1 MDAAKDS
8 KRYSNW
14 LKFLGLS
21 LKQLRLYSEN
31 HPTVKQTLD
40 ILRGET
46 DLLLSQ
52 RKQLTLGLAGDKF
65 IIDGTVIDA
74 KDTQGSDFLDECRR
88 VGIESFC
95 FLQGLDPLELNIF
108 LKIMALRPK
117 ELQAKGGF
125 KKIFEEAALGHIKL
139 LSARF
144 EMVQDGQ
151 KVVAEGEKG
160 GPEDGGP
167 GLGPGAGTGEGPGH
181 GAGPGA
187 GGGGPQMVVPGSMKE
202 LIEVFKEESSG
213 EVSYNYEKLNQEL
226 TQEPGFVAKL
236 MIKSAQTPQEF
247 TRIIERMGTFFKDE
261 VTPRHIEARKDLSK
275 TTSKIVNEYKKTL
288 NQAEVPEGF
297 KLVGEKFPN
306 LLDECADKVRVE
318 IMANICAETQ
328 GDLKS
333 LTQWGGKLL
342 KEEDVRGRLKEV
354 LRERLT
360 GLGLSEDIFG
370 QVFEGMGEKR
380 AAKKSKKEAAAGK
393 VAGGADISEEELTE
407 LKIKAKKLDELETKY
422 RLVEKEKK
430 QLMDEK
436 ERVETIIHNL
446 AEGVVV
452 VDNTGKILLMNPAAE
467 KLLGLEHGKGAGG
480 DIREN
485 LKEEHLLAL
494 AKGPLH
500 SNDETPKQV
509 ELQSLNTDTQRVLQA
524 STAVIENEDGKTVGM
539 VSVLSDITRQK
550 ELNEIKS
557 KFVSHVSHELRTPL
571 VAIQRSLA
579 LLLEEQSSN
588 LGPDQKQY
596 LEIANR
602 NIGRLGRLIND
613 ILDLSKIEAGKLEIR
628 PMFFSL
634 PPLLQDVKSTFATW
648 AADKK
653 IEISLKIQQESMI
666 VEADRDRINQV
677 LVNLVSNALKY
688 TPEEGTITI
697 EAAVVRDE
705 SLSPGDCVEAGVR
718 DTGIGIPPQDQKRI
732 FERFEQVSLNQPAG
746 VSSTG
751 LGLTI
756 AREIIELHGGRIWV
770 ESEQGKGSRFAFRIP
785 MKASPSGEE
794 RSI

>member
-1 MDAAKDS
+1 MDAS
-8 KRYSNW
+8 KNPKQYGNW
-14 LKFLGLS
+14 LKYLALS
-21 LKQLRLYSEN
+21 LKQLRLYSDN
-31 HPTVKQTLD
+31 HPTVRQTLD
-40 ILRGET
+40 TLRAET
-46 DLLLSQ
+46 ETLLGQ
-52 RKQLTLGLAGDKF
+52 KQQLTLGLAGDKF
-65 IIDGTVIDA
+65 IIDGAVVDA

-88 VGIESFC
+88 VGIESLC
-95 FLQGLDPLELNIF
+95 FSKGLDPVELNIF
-108 LKIMALRPK
+108 LKMMALRPK
-117 ELQAKGGF
+117 ELAAKGGF
-125 KKIFEEAALGHIKL
+125 KKIFEDAALGHIKL

-144 EMVQDGQ
+144 EMVQEGQ
-151 KVVAEGEKG
+151 KVVAEGGQSAPEG
-160 GPEDGGP
+160 GSP
-167 GLGPGAGTGEGPGH
+167 GLGPGAGAGEGPGQ
-181 GAGPGA
+181 GAGPG

-202 LIEVFKEESSG
+202 LIEVFREESSG

-318 IMANICAETQ
+318 IMANICSETQ

-342 KEEDVRGRLKEV
+342 KEEDVRNRLKEV

-380 AAKKSKKEAAAGK
+380 ARKSKKEGAAGK
-393 VAGGADISEEELTE
+393 GGGGADVSEEELAA
-407 LKIKAKKLDELETKY
+407 LKAKAKKLDELEEKY

-430 QLMDEK
+430 QLIDEK

-467 KLLGLEHGKGAGG
+467 KLLGLEHGQGTGG

-634 PPLLQDVKSTFATW
+634 PPLLQDVKSTFTTW

-653 IEISLKIQQESMI
+653 IEIVTKVRQESMI

-688 TPEEGTITI
+688 TPDGGTVTV

-705 SLSPGDCVEAGVR
+705 SLSPDDCVEAGVR

-732 FERFEQVSLNQPAG
+732 FERFEQVSLNQPSG

-770 ESEQGKGSRFAFRIP
+770 ESEEGKGSRFAFRIP
-785 MKASPSGEE
+785 MKVKQTGNPA
-794 RSI
+794 I